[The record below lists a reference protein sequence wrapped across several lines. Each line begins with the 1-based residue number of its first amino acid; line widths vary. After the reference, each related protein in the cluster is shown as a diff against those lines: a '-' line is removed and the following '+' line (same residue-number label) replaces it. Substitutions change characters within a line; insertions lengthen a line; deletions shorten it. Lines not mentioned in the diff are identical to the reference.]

1 MTEPDG
7 PAAPAAPTI
16 GALLERRALR
26 DRGAPALI
34 ADGLRLDFGALQ
46 AWAVAVEAALAD
58 AGIGPGDRVAVLSR
72 NSAASIALY
81 YGVAR
86 RGAILCNVNIRLG
99 SEELRLII
107 EDSAP
112 VLIVAQPDFADV
124 AADLARRFG
133 IAHRWTIGDGV
144 FPGPLEGGVPGSTPE
159 SVGSA
164 SNVNAQTPV
173 RSDQPLLLV
182 YTSGTTGRPR
192 GALLSHAG
200 LYWAAATMAGSL
212 DYRPGD
218 VSLIPVPLF
227 HVGGMS
233 SATLFPLLGACAVVP
248 AAWDPGAILRII
260 EAEGVNHFFAVATML
275 LSLLDHPDFA
285 TADLTSLRFV
295 MAGGAPV
302 PIGLIEAF
310 SKHDIPVLHTYG
322 STETAGP
329 ATVVDAA
336 HHLTKGASAGLPFFH
351 TDLRIV
357 GENGIVLGGDEVGEI
372 QVRAPHLIMGY
383 WGDPKATADAFT
395 DGWFRTGDVG
405 CLDSDGYLYVKD
417 RKKDVIISGG
427 ENIFPAEVEAVLA
440 QHPSIADVAVVA
452 RPDPTWGEVPCAVV
466 VMREGASALSQKA
479 IEAFCAGHLARYKA
493 PKAVEIS
500 AEPLPRNATGK
511 LLRHLLRNA
520 GTEA

>member
-1 MTEPDG
+1 MIEKDG
-7 PAAPAAPTI
+7 PRTPAPPTI

-26 DRGAPALI
+26 NRGAPALT
-34 ADGLRLDFGALQ
+34 ADGLRFDFGALQ
-46 AWAVAVEAALAD
+46 DWAVAVEAALSD

-72 NSAASIALY
+72 NSAASVALY

-99 SEELRLII
+99 SEELALVI
-107 EDSAP
+107 EDCAP
-112 VLIVAQPDFADV
+112 VLIVAQPDFADG
-124 AADLARRFG
+124 AAALAKRFG
-133 IAHRWTIGDGV
+133 IAHRWTIGEGV
-144 FPGPLEGGVPGSTPE
+144 FPAPPERVNPGSTLV
-159 SVGSA
+159 SVDAAG
-164 SNVNAQTPV
+164 NVNAQTPV
-173 RSDQPLLLV
+173 ASDQPLLLV

-248 AAWDPGAILRII
+248 PAWEPGAILRAI
-260 EAEGVNHFFAVATML
+260 ETERVNHFFAVATML
-275 LSLLDHPDFA
+275 RSLLDHPDFA
-285 TADLTSLRFV
+285 ATDLTSLRFI

-302 PIGLIEAF
+302 SIDLIEAF
-310 SKHDIPVLHTYG
+310 DELGIPVLHTYG

-329 ATVVDAA
+329 ATVVDSA
-336 HHLTKGASAGLPFFH
+336 HHLTKGTSAGLPFFH

-357 GENGIVLGGDEVGEI
+357 GENGTALGADEVGEI

-383 WGDPKATADAFT
+383 WGDPQATADAFT

-405 CLDSDGYLYVKD
+405 CLDTDGYLYVKD

-452 RPDPTWGEVPCAVV
+452 RPDPAWGEVPCAIVV
-466 VMREGASALSQKA
+466 LRRGATTLSQKA
-479 IEAFCAGHLARYKA
+479 IEDFCAGRLARFKT
-493 PKAVEIS
+493 PKAIQI
-500 AEPLPRNATGK
+500 ADQPLPRNATGK
-511 LLRHLLRNA
+511 LLRHQLRNTVA
-520 GTEA
+520 SA